1 MKALELIRLY
11 YYLCECYDTEL
22 RWYCQRFS
30 PNSEPENI
38 KSTDA
43 ELLTIYFYCRLHENR
58 HRKTDIH
65 DYAQRYLFSWF
76 PGLPTYANF
85 NARLNAMESAIVAL
99 VPMILQSAHFQRNVE
114 ALSELITLT
123 DSLPVMLCSGKRQG
137 RVARELS
144 DKGYCASKGLYYYG
158 VKLHVMARRVKGS
171 IPFVEMAGLTP
182 ASENDLAVFKPVA
195 DQMAGQA
202 VFADKAYADK
212 PLNERLMELQQ
223 TFIYTPV
230 KLVKGQSEWER
241 NFVKAA
247 DDLWSAAVS
256 GIRQPIESLFNWLN
270 ERTGL
275 QNASKVR
282 ATSGLIVHVF
292 GALATALLNYI
303 F

>member
-30 PNSEPENI
+30 NNSEPENLKI
-38 KSTDA
+38 TDA
-43 ELLTIYFYCRLHENR
+43 ELLSIYFYCRLYENR

-65 DYAQRYLFSWF
+65 DYARRYLISWF

-85 NARLNAMESAIVAL
+85 NARINAMESAIVAL
-99 VPMILQSAHFQRNVE
+99 VPMILQSAESQDNSKAV
-114 ALSELITLT
+114 SELITLT
-123 DSLPVMLCSGKRQG
+123 DSMPVMLCSGRRQG
-137 RVARELS
+137 RVATELS

-158 VKLHVMARRVKGS
+158 VKLHVLARRVEGRLPL
-171 IPFVEMAGLTP
+171 IQMAGLTA

-195 DQMAGQA
+195 DQTAGQA
-202 VFADKAYADK
+202 VFADRAYADK
-212 PLNERLMELQQ
+212 PLNERLMELQD

-241 NFVKAA
+241 YFNRAA
-247 DDLWSAAVS
+247 DGLWSTAVS
-256 GIRQPIESLFNWLN
+256 RIRQPIESLFNWFN
-270 ERTGL
+270 EKTGL